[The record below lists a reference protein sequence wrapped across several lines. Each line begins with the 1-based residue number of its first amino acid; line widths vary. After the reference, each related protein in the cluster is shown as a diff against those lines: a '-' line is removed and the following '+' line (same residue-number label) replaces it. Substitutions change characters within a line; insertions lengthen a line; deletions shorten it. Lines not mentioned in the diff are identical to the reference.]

1 VDNYLSM
8 IDHKTGGF
16 FRIAAQLMFAEAEAG
31 NPGAEPAV
39 DLNRDL
45 LDLITLLG
53 RYYQIRDDYNNL
65 VSDEVSGSI
74 PSSPQHFPL

>member
-1 VDNYLSM
+1 M

-16 FRIAAQLMFAEAEAG
+16 FRVAAQLMFAEAEVG
-31 NPGAEPAV
+31 NSGAESNASQ
-39 DLNRDL
+39 NNDL

-65 VSDEVSGSI
+65 VSPEVSATI
-74 PSSPQHFPL
+74 FHFPQ